1 MMTGN
6 STSTY
11 QQLRAALVPTLRRG
25 AKRAATVARDEK
37 GLTLVEIIIVLIIL
51 ALVMSFLTKNLFKA
65 SSQAKA
71 ELSSQMLAR
80 LKEPLL
86 MYQLKNNTLPGD
98 LGAAGVS
105 DDDLMDAFGTRIQ
118 YRLLDGGRSYE
129 LKSLGAD
136 GKDGGSGPDQ
146 DIVLKGP

>member
-1 MMTGN
+1 MNNAGN
-6 STSTY
+6 LKSSARS
-11 QQLRAALVPTLRRG
+11 LRTALRQ
-25 AKRAATVARDEK
+25 EK

-71 ELSSQMLAR
+71 QLSEQMLNR

-86 MYQLKNNTLPGD
+86 MFQLKNNQLPGD
-98 LGAAGVS
+98 LAAAGVEQG
-105 DDDLMDAFGTRIQ
+105 DLRDSFGNPIQ

-136 GKDGGSGPDQ
+136 GREGGTGADL
-146 DIVLKGP
+146 DIVVKGP

>member
-1 MMTGN
+1 MNAAGN
-6 STSTY
+6 LNSSARSI
-11 QQLRAALVPTLRRG
+11 RATLREER
-25 AKRAATVARDEK
+25 

-71 ELSSQMLAR
+71 QLSEQMLNR

-86 MYQLKNNTLPGD
+86 MFQLKNNTLPQD
-98 LGAAGVS
+98 LSAAGV
-105 DDDLMDAFGTRIQ
+105 DQDDLRDSFGNPIQ

-129 LKSLGAD
+129 LKSLGSD
-136 GKDGGSGPDQ
+136 GREGGTGSDL
-146 DIVLKGP
+146 DIVIKGP

>member
-1 MMTGN
+1 MNNSANLN
-6 STSTY
+6 STGRSI
-11 QQLRAALVPTLRRG
+11 RAALRE
-25 AKRAATVARDEK
+25 EK

-71 ELSSQMLAR
+71 QLSEQMLNR

-86 MYQLKNNTLPGD
+86 MFQLKNNQLPGD
-98 LGAAGVS
+98 LSAAGIEQE
-105 DDDLMDAFGTRIQ
+105 DLKDSFGNPIQ

-136 GKDGGSGPDQ
+136 GREGGSGADL
-146 DIVLKGP
+146 DIVVKGP

>member
-1 MMTGN
+1 MN
-6 STSTY
+6 NAANLNRSARS
-11 QQLRAALVPTLRRG
+11 LRSALRE
-25 AKRAATVARDEK
+25 EK

-71 ELSSQMLAR
+71 QLSEQMLNR

-86 MYQLKNNTLPGD
+86 MFQLKNNTLPQD
-98 LGAAGVS
+98 LSAAGV
-105 DDDLMDAFGTRIQ
+105 DQDDLRDAFGNPIQ
-118 YRLLDGGRSYE
+118 YRLGDGGRSYE

-136 GKDGGSGPDQ
+136 GREGGTGADL
-146 DIVLKGP
+146 DIVVKGP